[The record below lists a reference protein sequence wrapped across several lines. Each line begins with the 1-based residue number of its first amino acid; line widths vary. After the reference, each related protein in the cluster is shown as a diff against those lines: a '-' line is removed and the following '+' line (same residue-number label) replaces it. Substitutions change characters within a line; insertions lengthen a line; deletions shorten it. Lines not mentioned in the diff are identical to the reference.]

1 MDKKKA
7 IQILT
12 KAARL
17 YKENLEVQK
26 ILFIYGQPSII
37 KKQRNTGQKEF
48 TGLSTY
54 EVAFHRSNFL
64 HLTRIKIK
72 KEKIASSIHF
82 YELCLAG
89 RLEETAFSFS
99 KDGSTVQKLK
109 ILEHMML
116 IKNRAVMI
124 GDFTDRGPKL
134 YSEKVAG
141 GTWGC
146 MGFVQDKNTK
156 LNVPN
161 TLLNKDI
168 RNITMS
174 PTFKI
179 YAIFSK
185 SYNDD
190 KYSTVSKLDK
200 EINMDEMKFVEEI
213 ENMLKRY

>member
-1 MDKKKA
+1 
-7 IQILT
+7 
-12 KAARL
+12 
-17 YKENLEVQK
+17 
-26 ILFIYGQPSII
+26 
-37 KKQRNTGQKEF
+37 
-48 TGLSTY
+48 
-54 EVAFHRSNFL
+54 
-64 HLTRIKIK
+64 
-72 KEKIASSIHF
+72 
-82 YELCLAG
+82 
-89 RLEETAFSFS
+89 
-99 KDGSTVQKLK
+99 
-109 ILEHMML
+109 MML

-200 EINMDEMKFVEEI
+200 EINIDEMKFVEEI